1 MSKTTLKANYISCVI
16 NYLQPPITSDDI
28 EKYSELGDISKVN
41 VSCLKHFKI
50 NLLSMINCFQLPI
63 VSEGF
68 EKSSEFD
75 ELGGFNNELYIANVN
90 DVYKLGF

>member
-1 MSKTTLKANYISCVI
+1 M
-16 NYLQPPITSDDI
+16 QPPITSYEI
-28 EKYSELGDISKVN
+28 EKYSEFNKLGDISKVN
-41 VSCLKHFKI
+41 VSCLKHFKS
-50 NLLSMINCFQLPI
+50 NLLSMINCFQPPI

-90 DVYKLGF
+90 DIYKDF